1 MTGSWYVSFYT
12 PILRKK
18 CPIICSSGSTL
29 IFFSNKRGQAITCK
43 TLPVFFAVL
52 FTMAKIWKQPPKCP
66 LIDEWI
72 KKSCDMYNGIWLSH
86 EKELIICNNMDGPR
100 SYYAKWNKSGG
111 ERQVPYNFTLCEIE

>member
-1 MTGSWYVSFYT
+1 MTDSWYVSFYT

-29 IFFSNKRGQAITCK
+29 IFFSNKRGQAVTCK
-43 TLPVFFAVL
+43 TLPVFFVVL

-72 KKSCDMYNGIWLSH
+72 KKKLC
-86 EKELIICNNMDGPR
+86 ICTMEYDLAMKKN
-100 SYYAKWNKSGG
+100 
-111 ERQVPYNFTLCEIE
+111 